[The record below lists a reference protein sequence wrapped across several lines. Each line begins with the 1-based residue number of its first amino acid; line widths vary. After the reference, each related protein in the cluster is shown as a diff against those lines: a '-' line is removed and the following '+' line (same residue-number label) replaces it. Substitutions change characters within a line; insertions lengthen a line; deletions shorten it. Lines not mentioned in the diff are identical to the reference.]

1 MDKVNHISLTQPQN
15 KCLPS
20 GDLKTVDRLQRRMRR
35 EKRRGGDGQERRGDK
50 ELKFY
55 RKTGWNPSAKCFGF
69 FLMTLSHLPKCS
81 MTWFSH
87 VWWEWDRDIALTK
100 ELL

>member
-35 EKRRGGDGQERRGDK
+35 EKRRGGDGQERRWLWRGK
-50 ELKFY
+50 EGGRG
-55 RKTGWNPSAKCFGF
+55 RKRRREKQ
-69 FLMTLSHLPKCS
+69 
-81 MTWFSH
+81 
-87 VWWEWDRDIALTK
+87 K
-100 ELL
+100 ERIKACNKI